1 MSYRNID
8 FQGSQSI
15 LIKLFLHLGYQI
27 LDPQTG
33 HVIPPPVDLEEETQ
47 PVTANF
53 KRETNRNTFKEQRH
67 RQRKRHQR
75 GEDYISRDLQH
86 NFPSIFDQFEHPF
99 LAPSPSDS
107 SLFSSSP
114 TFKRHTQSHQSFQ
127 EPVGFSNNRLVFIN
141 LFDGT

>member
-1 MSYRNID
+1 MY
-8 FQGSQSI
+8 
-15 LIKLFLHLGYQI
+15 LGYQI

-114 TFKRHTQSHQSFQ
+114 TFKRHTQSQQSFQ
-127 EPVGFSNNRLVFIN
+127 EPSGFSNNRLVAKVVFDRTY
-141 LFDGT
+141 LFQRF